1 MQSLWDTPTPSY
13 FPPDRKSHKPRDGKT
28 QLLLQFSA
36 AATAATSQVSPKQK
50 GREEMPDQY
59 TLHTI
64 AYRDGLD
71 ITIAQ

>member
-13 FPPDRKSHKPRDGKT
+13 FPPDGKSHMPSDGKT

-36 AATAATSQVSPKQK
+36 AATATSRGSPKQK

-59 TLHTI
+59 TLHIT
-64 AYRDGLD
+64 AYRDSLD